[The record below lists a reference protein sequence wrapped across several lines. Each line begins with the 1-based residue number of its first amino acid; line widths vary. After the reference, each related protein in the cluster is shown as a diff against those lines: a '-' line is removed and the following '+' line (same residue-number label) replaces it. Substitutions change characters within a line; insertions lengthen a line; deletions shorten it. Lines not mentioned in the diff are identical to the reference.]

1 MAKFSL
7 EQVNDMYFDVL
18 KELGNIGAGNA
29 TTAISNMLDL
39 KVDMKVPKV
48 QFLDFQEL
56 PTAIS
61 AEEDTVAGIYL
72 EVETDI
78 GGSMMFLL
86 KMESAHYLVNRLMG
100 RPTEYMQEFDDQGSS
115 DKIREV
121 PLEEKEIHKFM
132 RYRNPL
138 NHVTVMFRKEAVMSA
153 GNYQHFPFL
162 EDYYLW
168 NRMYAGGAKLA
179 NIPKVLVK
187 VRTSPNMFKRR
198 GGFSYCAGYLRF
210 RRIQRKLNITN
221 TREYLLGCIL
231 SIAITL
237 QPGWLR
243 KWVYSAV
250 LRRSGDLEENG

>member
-100 RPTEYMQEFDDQGSS
+100 RPTEYMQEFDEMDLSA
-115 DKIREV
+115 
-121 PLEEKEIHKFM
+121 LKEIGNIISGA
-132 RYRNPL
+132 YL
-138 NHVTVMFRKEAVMSA
+138 SA
-153 GNYQHFPFL
+153 L
-162 EDYYLW
+162 S
-168 NRMYAGGAKLA
+168 
-179 NIPKVLVK
+179 
-187 VRTSPNMFKRR
+187 T
-198 GGFSYCAGYLRF
+198 
-210 RRIQRKLNITN
+210 ITN
-221 TREYLLGCIL
+221 MVITASVPYLAIDMAAAIL
-231 SIAITL
+231 SVPAV
-237 QPGWLR
+237 QFGQYGDKADR
-243 KWVYSAV
+243 KSVV
-250 LRRSGDLEENG
+250 

>member
-61 AEEDTVAGIYL
+61 AEEYTVAGIYL

-86 KMESAHYLVNRLMG
+86 KM
-100 RPTEYMQEFDDQGSS
+100 
-115 DKIREV
+115 
-121 PLEEKEIHKFM
+121 
-132 RYRNPL
+132 
-138 NHVTVMFRKEAVMSA
+138 
-153 GNYQHFPFL
+153 
-162 EDYYLW
+162 
-168 NRMYAGGAKLA
+168 
-179 NIPKVLVK
+179 
-187 VRTSPNMFKRR
+187 
-198 GGFSYCAGYLRF
+198 
-210 RRIQRKLNITN
+210 
-221 TREYLLGCIL
+221 
-231 SIAITL
+231 
-237 QPGWLR
+237 
-243 KWVYSAV
+243 
-250 LRRSGDLEENG
+250 